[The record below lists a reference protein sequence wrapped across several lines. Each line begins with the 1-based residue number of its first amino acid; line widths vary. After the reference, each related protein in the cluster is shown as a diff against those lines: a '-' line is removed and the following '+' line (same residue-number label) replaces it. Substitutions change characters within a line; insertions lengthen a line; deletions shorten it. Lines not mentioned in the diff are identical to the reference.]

1 MSAVGRRPYA
11 SPVRDAAAA
20 ATRAGI
26 LSAARTAFEEAGWA
40 GASLG
45 LIAHQA
51 GVSPKTIQAQFGT
64 KARLLGSTVDF
75 AVRGGAEGESSAR
88 RGVVQAIRQTPDAR
102 RALELHAAMSTGI
115 NSRAARLG
123 AVVEAG
129 AAADPAV
136 APLWERMQEN
146 MRFGVRWAAEVL
158 MSKPGLRAGLT
169 GDAVE
174 SVFQIG
180 MAWGTYRTL
189 SSGRGMS
196 QPEIEGWIVDYY
208 GRMLLA

>member
-1 MSAVGRRPYA
+1 MLAARRRSYA
-11 SPVRDAAAA
+11 SPLRDAAAA

-26 LSAARTAFEEAGWA
+26 LSAARTTFEQAGWS

-45 LIAHQA
+45 LIARQA

-64 KARLLGSTVDF
+64 KARLLSSTVDF
-75 AVRGGAEGESSAR
+75 AVRGDGDGKASGR
-88 RGVVQAIRQTPDAR
+88 RGVVQAIRQTPEAR

-115 NSRAARLG
+115 NSRAARLA

-136 APLWERMQEN
+136 APLWDRMQEN
-146 MRFGVRWAAEVL
+146 MRFGVRWAAEV
-158 MSKPGLRAGLT
+158 MMVKRGLRAGLT
-169 GDAVE
+169 GEAVE
-174 SVFQIG
+174 SVFQVG

-189 SSGRGMS
+189 SLGREMS
-196 QPEIEGWIVDYY
+196 QPEIEAWIVDYY
-208 GRMLLA
+208 VRMLLA